1 MGSMGCKLSH
11 IFELAST
18 DRGLTTKFYM
28 FKFIISTLLV
38 ILLFSCKT
46 KTVYVKAK
54 GIMGEYIYSDSLITI
69 YRNVECHGEKLSVL
83 YGITRKRQSA
93 IEELSI
99 TNISNSITGID
110 NTPVLIYKDPC
121 LNNSNRVKTFKEI
134 PKGLK
139 SLQTCGSYVILY
151 LYGQQK
157 IKKKDPLIITTDLV
171 FKYGLI
177 TINSKLTDT
186 LHAEEYDDSFL

>member
-110 NTPVLIYKDPC
+110 NTHVLIYNDPC
-121 LNNSNRVKTFKEI
+121 LKNSIGVKTFKEI
-134 PKGLK
+134 PKGQK
-139 SLQTCGSYVILY
+139 SLQTCGEYVILY
-151 LYGQQK
+151 LYRQQK
-157 IKKKDPLIITTDLV
+157 NEKNDRLIIKTDLN

-177 TINSKLTDT
+177 PISSQITDT
-186 LHAEEYDDSFL
+186 LQAEEYDD

>member
-18 DRGLTTKFYM
+18 DRGLATKFYI

-110 NTPVLIYKDPC
+110 NTHVLIYNDPC
-121 LNNSNRVKTFKEI
+121 LKNSIRVKTFKEI

-139 SLQTCGSYVILY
+139 SLQTCGEYLILY
-151 LYGQQK
+151 LYRQQK
-157 IKKKDPLIITTDLV
+157 NEKNDRLIIKTDLN

-177 TINSKLTDT
+177 PISSQITDT
-186 LHAEEYDDSFL
+186 LQAEEYDD